1 MTNAISNG
9 TELNRR
15 HPLWLAIVLNLIWIN
30 ASEVFRYFVFVMP
43 MMRDALSMVPKVA
56 PMNLQVFLVWGLWDT
71 ILVVAV
77 CTIAWLAFDK
87 FGFQIRTVLMTATGI
102 WGTIFVILWLGL
114 MNMNLATPEIL
125 LVALPLAWLEMLI
138 AALIVRWS
146 MNRQ

>member
-43 MMRDALSMVPKVA
+43 MMRDALSMVPEVA

-138 AALIVRWS
+138 ATFIVRWS

>member
-43 MMRDALSMVPKVA
+43 MMRDALSMVPEVA